1 MAVLRI
7 GKEFLL
13 DYGKLD
19 RPLQVKISEV
29 FGKFADAT
37 HAGIHL
43 EKINAARH
51 PRYRSIR
58 IDNFWRGI
66 VLAPESGS
74 TYLLLRV
81 LPHDDAYLWA
91 QRHELTVNR
100 ATGGIEIGNIA
111 ALNEMMPALDSATQQ
126 TTTRLFDHVADKDLI
141 RLGIDERALR
151 FARTLTSAEPLEAA
165 QEFLPTTQWQVLYGL
180 AAGLTP
186 DEVWAELGAE
196 LVSENIDVD
205 DIDAAIDRSHDR
217 VVVVDGPDELKAVFD
232 DPFALWRIF
241 LHPTQQSV
249 VDATF
254 NGPARVSGGPGT
266 GKTVVALHR
275 ARRLAEAGTGSV
287 LVTTFT
293 STLADSLQDGIDMLV
308 DDPTT
313 AARVS
318 VCHIDRLANRVFR
331 EVHGSPTFVTD
342 EAELWRTA
350 AVSHPHPFTETFLA
364 EEWRQV
370 VLAQQISDED
380 GYLLADRRGRG
391 RRLGIRQKLQ
401 IWAVITAF
409 EQLLRDR
416 GLWTYETVRREAT
429 RILNSR
435 SEKPYRHIV
444 VDEAQDLGPDQWRLL
459 RAAVAP
465 GIDDIFIAGDPHQRI
480 YNNHVT
486 LRDVDINIT
495 GRSHRLSIN
504 YRTTAEILSWSL
516 GVMRGEPVDDMAGG
530 VDSLAGCRS
539 EVHGRP
545 PEPVGFDSAAAEIDR
560 VVATVRDWL
569 RSGVD
574 PAEIGIATRAKYF
587 GEQIHQ
593 ALRSVGIPAH
603 LLVQGR
609 AAADAVSVGTMH
621 RMKGLEFRCLA
632 VAGVSAAAVP
642 APNAV
647 TPAEEDLHTHE
658 RDLRRERSL
667 LFVACTRAREQLSV
681 TWHGPVS
688 PFLTA
693 QEQLPGTH
701 TRAALT

>member
-29 FGKFADAT
+29 FGRFADAT
-37 HAGIHL
+37 HTGIHL
-43 EKINAARH
+43 EKINSARH

-81 LPHDDAYLWA
+81 LPHDDAYAWA
-91 QRHELTVNR
+91 SRHELTVNS
-100 ATGGIEIGNIA
+100 ATGGIEIGDIA
-111 ALNEMMPALDSATQQ
+111 ALDAMMPALDSATQQ
-126 TTTRLFDHVADKDLI
+126 TATRLFEHVKDKDLV
-141 RLGIDERALR
+141 RLGIDERTLR

-186 DEVWAELGAE
+186 DEVWAELGAA
-196 LVSENIDVD
+196 LTSENIDVD
-205 DIDAAIDRSHDR
+205 DIDAAIERSHDKI
-217 VVVVDGPDELKAVFD
+217 VVVDGPDELKAVFD
-232 DPFALWRIF
+232 NPFELWRIF

-249 VDATF
+249 VDAIY

-266 GKTVVALHR
+266 GKTVVVLHR
-275 ARRLAEAGTGSV
+275 ARRLAEAGAGPV

-293 STLADSLQDGIDMLV
+293 STLGDSLQDGLGMLI
-308 DDPTT
+308 DDPAT

-318 VCHIDRLANRVFR
+318 VCHIDRLANRIFR
-331 EVHGSPTFVTD
+331 QVHGTPAFVTD
-342 EAELWRTA
+342 EAELWRA
-350 AVSHPHPFTETFLA
+350 AAISQPHPFTETFLA

-370 VLAQQISDED
+370 VLAQQITDED

-401 IWAVITAF
+401 IWGVINAF

-416 GLWTYETVRREAT
+416 GLWTHETVRREAT
-429 RILNSR
+429 RILGSR
-435 SEKPYRHIV
+435 RDKPYRHIV

-465 GIDDIFIAGDPHQRI
+465 GVDDIFIAGDPHQRI
-480 YNNHVT
+480 YDNHVT
-486 LRDVDINIT
+486 LRDVDIDIT

-504 YRTTAEILSWSL
+504 YRTTAEILAWSL
-516 GVMRGEPVDDMAGG
+516 GIMRGEPVDDMAGG

-539 EVHGRP
+539 EVHGRA
-545 PEPVGFDSAAAEIDR
+545 PESAGFDTAAAE
-560 VVATVRDWL
+560 VNHLVEKVRGWL
-569 RSGVD
+569 GWGTD

-593 ALRSVGIPAH
+593 ALRSAGIPTH

-609 AAADAVSVGTMH
+609 AATDAVSVGTMH

-632 VAGVSAAAVP
+632 VAGVGAAAVP
-642 APNAV
+642 APTAV
-647 TPAEEDLHTHE
+647 TPADEDHHTHE
-658 RDLRRERSL
+658 RDIRRERSL

-688 PFLTA
+688 PFLA
-693 QEQLPGTH
+693 RQVDENC
-701 TRAALT
+701 

>member
-29 FGKFADAT
+29 FGRFADAT
-37 HAGIHL
+37 HTGIHL
-43 EKINAARH
+43 EKINSARH

-81 LPHDDAYLWA
+81 LPHDDAYAWA
-91 QRHELTVNR
+91 SRHELTVNS
-100 ATGGIEIGNIA
+100 ATGGIEIGDIA
-111 ALNEMMPALDSATQQ
+111 ALDAMMPALDSATQQ
-126 TTTRLFDHVADKDLI
+126 AATRLFEHVKDKDLV
-141 RLGIDERALR
+141 RLGIDERTLR

-186 DEVWAELGAE
+186 DEVWAELGAA
-196 LVSENIDVD
+196 LTSENIDVD
-205 DIDAAIDRSHDR
+205 DIDAAIERSHDR
-217 VVVVDGPDELKAVFD
+217 IVVVDGPDELKAVFD
-232 DPFALWRIF
+232 NPFELWRIF

-249 VDATF
+249 VDATY
-254 NGPARVSGGPGT
+254 NGPARVRGGPGT

-275 ARRLAEAGTGSV
+275 ARRLAEAGAGPV

-293 STLADSLQDGIDMLV
+293 STLGDSLQDGISMLV
-308 DDPTT
+308 DDPAT

-318 VCHIDRLANRVFR
+318 VCHIDRLANRIFR
-331 EVHGSPTFVTD
+331 EVHGTPAFVTD
-342 EAELWRTA
+342 EAELWRA
-350 AVSHPHPFTETFLA
+350 AAISQPHPFTETFLA

-370 VLAQQISDED
+370 VLAQQITDED

-401 IWAVITAF
+401 IWGVITAF

-416 GLWTYETVRREAT
+416 GLWTHETVRREAT
-429 RILNSR
+429 RILGSR
-435 SEKPYRHIV
+435 RDKPYRHII

-465 GIDDIFIAGDPHQRI
+465 GVDDIFIAGDPHQRI
-480 YNNHVT
+480 YDNHVT
-486 LRDVDINIT
+486 LRDVDVNIT

-504 YRTTAEILSWSL
+504 YRTTAEILAWSL

-539 EVHGRP
+539 EVHGRA
-545 PEPVGFDSAAAEIDR
+545 PESAGFDTAAAE
-560 VVATVRDWL
+560 VNHLVEKVRGWL
-569 RSGVD
+569 GSGTD

-593 ALRSVGIPAH
+593 ALRSAGIPTH

-609 AAADAVSVGTMH
+609 AATDAVSVGTMH

-632 VAGVSAAAVP
+632 VAGVGAAAVP
-642 APNAV
+642 APTAV
-647 TPAEEDLHTHE
+647 TPADEDHHTHE
-658 RDLRRERSL
+658 RDIRRERSL

-681 TWHGPVS
+681 TWHGQVS
-688 PFLTA
+688 PFLA
-693 QEQLPGTH
+693 RQVDENC
-701 TRAALT
+701 